1 MTQQIIDLSRKDAK
15 KFLLNDKSYSNLE
28 LPEYFTYSSL
38 LNELEKKINNFK
50 GFKKKIKIKGE
61 NRFCIKNFKEKIKIK
76 GENRFC
82 IKIHKGNDPHAY
94 RTISFIHPVI
104 YILLV
109 KTITEETNWSFIC
122 ERLKKLIENVKSNI
136 TCCSLISIP
145 EKNQEIVGAQITQY
159 TKFKKKCLEN
169 SLRHC

>member
-1 MTQQIIDLSRKDAK
+1 MVYSIKITAINKNMTQKIIHLSHEEAK
-15 KFLLNDKSYSNLE
+15 KFLLNDKSYLNLE

-38 LNELEKKINNFK
+38 LNELEKKINNFQD
-50 GFKKKIKIKGE
+50 
-61 NRFCIKNFKEKIKIK
+61 FKEKIKIK

-109 KTITEETNWSFIC
+109 KTITEETNWFFIC
-122 ERLKKLIENVKSNI
+122 ERLKKLIKDVKSNI

-145 EKNQEIVGAQITQY
+145 KKNQEIVGAQITQY